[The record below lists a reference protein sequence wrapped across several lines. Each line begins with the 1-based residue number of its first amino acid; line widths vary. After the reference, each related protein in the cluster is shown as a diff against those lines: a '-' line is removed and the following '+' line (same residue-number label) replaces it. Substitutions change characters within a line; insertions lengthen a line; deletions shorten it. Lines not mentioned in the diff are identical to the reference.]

1 MSTRVLP
8 LESQKIAPSPLKKG
22 IKIHLKDL
30 KRRGIH
36 LAPYVVGG
44 S

>member
-8 LESQKIAPSPLKKG
+8 LESQKIAKKG